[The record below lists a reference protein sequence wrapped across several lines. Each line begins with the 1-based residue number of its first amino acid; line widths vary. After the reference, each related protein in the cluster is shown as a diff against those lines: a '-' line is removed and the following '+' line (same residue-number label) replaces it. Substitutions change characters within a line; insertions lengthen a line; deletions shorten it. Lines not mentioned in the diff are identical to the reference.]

1 MQPGKPGATVPE
13 PRFGNRSAVEKSA
26 PRFPRV
32 GRSNALRG
40 RWHPGGH
47 WLIHRCGFRCG
58 RYEARKAN
66 TLVID
71 PEVLWK
77 TCSGSLRSQVA
88 ESTWR
93 TSFEHL
99 VPVRVD
105 DSSVVL
111 AAPNPLVRERI
122 ESRYLSL
129 VRSVVEDALGYPM
142 DIHLIVDP
150 TAGPGGGLPD
160 EPPGGEADITDI
172 RTAAGAG
179 TGATSATTT
188 STTGTARIRVDQA
201 DAAAYQ

>member
-1 MQPGKPGATVPE
+1 MRPGKPGATVPE

-88 ESTWR
+88 ESTWH
-93 TSFEHL
+93 TSFEQMVL
-99 VPVRVD
+99 VAVDEGRVTFT
-105 DSSVVL
+105 V
-111 AAPNPLVRERI
+111 PNSIARERI
-122 ESRYLSL
+122 ETRYLSL
-129 VRSVVEDALGYPM
+129 
-142 DIHLIVDP
+142 
-150 TAGPGGGLPD
+150 
-160 EPPGGEADITDI
+160 
-172 RTAAGAG
+172 
-179 TGATSATTT
+179 
-188 STTGTARIRVDQA
+188 
-201 DAAAYQ
+201 